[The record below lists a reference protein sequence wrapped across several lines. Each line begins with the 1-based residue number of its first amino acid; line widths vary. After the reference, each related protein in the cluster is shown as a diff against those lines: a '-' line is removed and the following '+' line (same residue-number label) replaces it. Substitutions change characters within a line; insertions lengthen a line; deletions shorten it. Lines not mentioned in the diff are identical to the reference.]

1 MPPESYFSKV
11 FGKSPISPLQQ
22 HMHAVLACV
31 SVLPDFFSAV
41 CQGNWDEA
49 SRQQQQI
56 AGLERDADRLK
67 KQLRQSLPKGRLFL
81 AVGRRDLLEVLT
93 MQDKVANKAKDIAGL
108 VIGRRLAVPPSLQ
121 DALLEFVNRA
131 VETVAQAQRAVDELD
146 ELLDTGFRGREVEL
160 VERMLERLDQLESE
174 ADRFEVVLRSG
185 LFAIERELWP
195 VDVIFLYRVIDWI
208 GEMADRAQRV
218 GSRLQIALAQ

>member
-1 MPPESYFSKV
+1 MASESYFSKV

-22 HMHAVLACV
+22 HMQAVLECV
-31 SVLPDFFSAV
+31 SVLPDFFTAV
-41 CQGNWDEA
+41 GNEDWDEA
-49 SRQQQQI
+49 TRLQQQI
-56 AGLERDADRLK
+56 ADREVEADRLK
-67 KQLRQSLPKGRLFL
+67 KRLRQNLPKGRLFL

-108 VIGRRLAVPPSLQ
+108 VIGRHLTLPPPLKEPML
-121 DALLEFVNRA
+121 DFVNRA
-131 VETVAQAQRAVDELD
+131 VETVAQARRAVDELD
-146 ELLDTGFRGREVEL
+146 ELLDTGFRGMEVAL
-160 VERMLERLDQLESE
+160 VERMLERLDELEAE
-174 ADRFEVVLRSG
+174 ADRLEVVLRST

-195 VDVIFLYRVIDWI
+195 VDVIFLYRVIDWV